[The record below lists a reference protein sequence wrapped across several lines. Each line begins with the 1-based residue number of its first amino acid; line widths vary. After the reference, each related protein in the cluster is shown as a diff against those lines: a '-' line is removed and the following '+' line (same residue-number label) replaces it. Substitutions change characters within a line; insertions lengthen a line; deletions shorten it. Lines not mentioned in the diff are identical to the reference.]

1 MLNSFKNIVH
11 HIVILVLSAAAALS
25 LPYVGRFIA
34 QHYQAYWALLQGRK
48 VFLIG
53 VEMVV
58 AVLLIIIF
66 SYLRRSWEDRRVS
79 RMAAKIGLVLATY
92 ARSPHSRRK
101 LKKMKENYGLSKN
114 VMVICSTGF
123 TTFTSPDAELH
134 NVIKNCREAKI
145 MLLNPFSDGT
155 YLRARSIPDAGVT
168 AEKFKQQ
175 VLASIEFLKQLQEVQ
190 QNVRLK
196 IYNDPSLL
204 KLAIIG
210 DYISMKF
217 YRAGLGTEEMPE
229 YIFAHSQNKGSLYS
243 IFYQLFLS
251 KWRDSAIPEYDF
263 DAGELLYR
271 DGSGNEIRREKL
283 ITEDDSTNPQSPA
296 IRPLPPATGTSPH

>member
-1 MLNSFKNIVH
+1 MLNSVKSIVH

-34 QHYQAYWALLQGRK
+34 QNYQAYWSLLQGRK
-48 VFLIG
+48 IFLIG
-53 VEMVV
+53 VEIAV

-66 SYLRRSWEDRRVS
+66 NYLRQSWEDRRVS
-79 RMAAKIGLVLATY
+79 RMAAKIGLVQATY
-92 ARSPHSRRK
+92 ARSSSSRRK
-101 LKKMKENYGLSKN
+101 LQKMKENYGLSKD

-123 TTFTSPDAELH
+123 TTFTRPDADLH

-168 AEKFKQQ
+168 AEKFKLQI
-175 VLASIEFLKQLQEVQ
+175 LASIEFLKELQEVQ
-190 QNVRLK
+190 QNIRLK

-204 KLAIIG
+204 KLAILG

-217 YRAGLGTEEMPE
+217 YRAGLGTEKMPE
-229 YIFAHSQNKGSLYS
+229 YIFEHSQDKSSLYS

-251 KWRDSAIPEYDF
+251 KWRDSGVPEYDF
-263 DAGELLYR
+263 AAGELLYR

-283 ITEDDSTNPQSPA
+283 TTEDAASQ
-296 IRPLPPATGTSPH
+296 RR

>member
-1 MLNSFKNIVH
+1 MLNSFKSIVH

-34 QHYQAYWALLQGRK
+34 QNYQTYWSLLQGRK
-48 VFLIG
+48 VFLIA
-53 VEMVV
+53 VEIAA

-66 SYLRRSWEDRRVS
+66 NYLKRSWEDRRVS
-79 RMAAKIGLVLATY
+79 SMAAKIGLVLATY
-92 ARSPHSRRK
+92 ARTSAARIK
-101 LKKMKENYGLSKN
+101 LQKMKENYGLSKD

-123 TTFTSPDAELH
+123 TTFASPDGDLH

-168 AEKFKQQ
+168 AERFKRQI
-175 VLASIEFLKQLQEVQ
+175 LASIEFLRQLQEVR
-190 QNVRLK
+190 QNIRLK
-196 IYNDPSLL
+196 IYHEPPLL
-204 KLAIIG
+204 KLAILG

-229 YIFAHSQNKGSLYS
+229 YIFEHSPDRSSLYS

-251 KWRDSAIPEYDF
+251 KWRDPAIPEYDF
-263 DAGELLYR
+263 GAGELLYR
-271 DGSGNEIRREKL
+271 DGSGNELRREKL
-283 ITEDDSTNPQSPA
+283 STGNDP
-296 IRPLPPATGTSPH
+296 R